1 MSPGTIEL
9 LEKVADGAHE
19 QGYVGEAWGTLKGDR
34 IRAMHGL
41 YMGVSYALN
50 KSVAIQLD
58 KAQMVANRAFVTSKF
73 HHRRVFHHRRR
84 RCLRPQSDSRNVV
97 RGGSIAATAIA
108 TAGARAMPA
117 PENLR
122 ETACVAPGQT

>member
-1 MSPGTIEL
+1 M
-9 LEKVADGAHE
+9 ADAAHE

-58 KAQMVANRAFVTSKF
+58 KAQMVANRAYVTSKF
-73 HHRRVFHHRRR
+73 HARRPFRPRRR
-84 RCLRPQSDSRNVV
+84 QPDRRNVV
-97 RGGSIAATAIA
+97 RDNSIAATK
-108 TAGARAMPA
+108 
-117 PENLR
+117 NLC
-122 ETACVAPGQT
+122 EAACVEPGQTFEFGR